1 MTLPT
6 DIKNRLDKLFT
17 AISDRQEVERLLLSL
32 WTTSLNVGEEQLAR
46 SILVLSDGK
55 VSEVKNIFNSDFMGD
70 PRDIIMSAEA
80 KADNP
85 GHYFTDPFFDTDL
98 IEPPQELDGAKVIKW
113 AWSGHKPFGFVGND
127 DDPERDII
135 YGLAICSYG
144 ENEGIYRFSCDRNWE
159 VIMDGYYDT
168 IEQAL
173 DQLPDQYKNVEPDWQ
188 TR

>member
-6 DIKNRLDKLFT
+6 DIKKRLDKLFPV
-17 AISDRQEVERLLLSL
+17 ASDRQEVERLLLSL

-46 SILVLSDGK
+46 SILVLSDRD
-55 VSEVKNIFNSDFMGD
+55 VSVVQSIFNSGFMGD
-70 PRDIIMSAEA
+70 PRDVIMSAEA
-80 KADNP
+80 KTDNP
-85 GHYFTDPFFDTDL
+85 GHFFIDAFFDTDI
-98 IEPPQELDGAKVIKW
+98 IEPPQELDGAKVIMW

-144 ENEGIYRFSCDRNWE
+144 ENKGIYRFSCDRNWE
-159 VIMDGYYDT
+159 VVMDGYYDT

-173 DQLPDQYKNVEPDWQ
+173 DQLPDQYKNVEAIWQ

>member
-6 DIKNRLDKLFT
+6 DIKNRLDKLFPV
-17 AISDRQEVERLLLSL
+17 ASDRQEVERLLLSL

-46 SILVLSDGK
+46 SILVLSDGNI
-55 VSEVKNIFNSDFMGD
+55 SEVQSIFNSGFMGD
-70 PRDIIMSAEA
+70 PRDVIMSAEA

-85 GHYFTDPFFDTDL
+85 GHYFIDPFFDTDI
-98 IEPPQELDGAKVIKW
+98 IEPPQDLDGAKVIMW

-127 DDPERDII
+127 DDSERDII

-159 VIMDGYYDT
+159 VVMDGYYDT

-173 DQLPDQYKNVEPDWQ
+173 GQLPDQYKNVEAIWQ

>member
-6 DIKNRLDKLFT
+6 DIKNRIDKLFSV
-17 AISDRQEVERLLLSL
+17 ASDRQEVERLLLSL
-32 WTTSLNVGEEQLAR
+32 WTISLNVGEEQLAR

-55 VSEVKNIFNSDFMGD
+55 ISEVKNIFKTNFFGD
-70 PRDIIMSAEA
+70 PRDVIMSAEA

-85 GHYFTDPFFDTDL
+85 GHYFVDAFFDTDP

-127 DDPERDII
+127 DDHERDII

-144 ENEGIYRFSCDRNWE
+144 ENKGIYRFSCDRNWE

-173 DQLPDQYKNVEPDWQ
+173 DQLPDQYKNVNADWQ